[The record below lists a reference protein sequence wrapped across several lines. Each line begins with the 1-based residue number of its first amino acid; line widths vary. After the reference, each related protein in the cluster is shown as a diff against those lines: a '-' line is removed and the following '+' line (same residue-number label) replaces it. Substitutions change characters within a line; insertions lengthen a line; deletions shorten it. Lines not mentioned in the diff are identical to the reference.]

1 METFSPHSHNQD
13 KTPET
18 SERDPATVQLD
29 EMVSREYGIPIE
41 TARKLNDELGADAL
55 ATAIQLGF
63 PREQAPSD
71 EQLDS

>member
-1 METFSPHSHNQD
+1 METFSPHSQDQD
-13 KTPET
+13 KTPE
-18 SERDPATVQLD
+18 RDTATVELD

-41 TARKLNDELGADAL
+41 TARELNDELAADAL

-71 EQLDS
+71 EQLDP

>member
-1 METFSPHSHNQD
+1 METFSPHSHDQD

-18 SERDPATVQLD
+18 SERDAATVELD
-29 EMVSREYGIPIE
+29 EETAKYYGIPIE
-41 TARKLNDELGADAL
+41 TARELNDELAADAL

-63 PREQAPSD
+63 PRQQAPSN